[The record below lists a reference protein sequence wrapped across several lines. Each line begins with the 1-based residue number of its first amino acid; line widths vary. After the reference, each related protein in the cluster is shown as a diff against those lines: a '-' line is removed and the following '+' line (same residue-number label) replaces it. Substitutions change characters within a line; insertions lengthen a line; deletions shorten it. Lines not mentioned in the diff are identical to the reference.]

1 MEIWINIRLW
11 RKILVLE
18 GCLETLSIPF
28 KLNPRL
34 RPLLNH
40 FLCRDVIEIGRKWCI
55 QNSKTFYY
63 FVLYSQIFIYMN
75 SNGRLLDNRTSKN
88 IKIML
93 KSHIWQNTKQNQKKY
108 MKKSEMKIVS
118 LKALLSESRGMDY
131 I

>member
-1 MEIWINIRLW
+1 
-11 RKILVLE
+11 
-18 GCLETLSIPF
+18 
-28 KLNPRL
+28 
-34 RPLLNH
+34 
-40 FLCRDVIEIGRKWCI
+40 
-55 QNSKTFYY
+55 
-63 FVLYSQIFIYMN
+63 MN